1 MRIYTQHPAPLPG
14 ADSRRDQQPR
24 RGVKIPT
31 AAKTDNDRGLIHA
44 FFAKSNGVY
53 RLYNYTEI
61 KENQRII
68 KKLALFQTPCRCKRN
83 ILLRRRTFYSAQNQ
97 AYLAL

>member
-14 ADSRRDQQPR
+14 ADSRRDQQPVG
-24 RGVKIPT
+24 GVKIST

-53 RLYNYTEI
+53 RLYNYMKSKKI
-61 KENQRII
+61 KE
-68 KKLALFQTPCRCKRN
+68 
-83 ILLRRRTFYSAQNQ
+83 
-97 AYLAL
+97 

>member
-1 MRIYTQHPAPLPG
+1 MRIYTQHPAPLPE
-14 ADSRRDQQPR
+14 ADSHREQTTPR
-24 RGVKIPT
+24 GEQIVT

-61 KENQRII
+61 KE
-68 KKLALFQTPCRCKRN
+68 
-83 ILLRRRTFYSAQNQ
+83 
-97 AYLAL
+97 